1 MFGRSLSSIIKW
13 ALIGGVVFLLAS
25 LLLTNIVTIVD
36 AYRSGDFTQLVLL
49 CILTGIAV
57 RIEGAYSGGGDMI
70 AFLLKFF
77 AVIMCVFLC
86 GVVFFIPL
94 TAGILFSITGVV
106 ITIVVLTAWRDP
118 SSITSNLESKLGSKV
133 LSYIT
138 TPESS
143 HVLVKSLEQLGM
155 RVLIL
160 PDGAWDNILGILRDR
175 PKLPVAAVHF
185 MEQDVLIVKAKGN
198 LTWMRQTRELLETRG
213 IGRVKE
219 ASKLFTRIVLAM
231 PVLLEKGPSKIKLDQ
246 YHVVRDKETV
256 AIVLA
261 QKPAQMVVHPSNR
274 GLVVVAKTED
284 VFGLNTE
291 EIPVKNIP
299 HVLIGRD
306 ISVLEDKYD
315 PTGGQNNAN

>member
-1 MFGRSLSSIIKW
+1 M
-13 ALIGGVVFLLAS
+13 
-25 LLLTNIVTIVD
+25 NIVTIVD
-36 AYRSGDFTQLVLL
+36 ASRSGDFTQLVLL

-57 RIEGAYSGGGDMI
+57 RIEGAYSGDGDVI
-70 AFLLKFF
+70 GFLLKLF
-77 AVIMCVFLC
+77 AVIMTIFLC

-94 TAGILFSITGVV
+94 STGILFSIIGVAL
-106 ITIVVLTAWRDP
+106 TCFVLTAWRDP

-143 HVLVKSLEQLGM
+143 RVLEKSLEQLGM

-160 PDGAWDNILGILRDR
+160 PDGEWDNVLGILRDR
-175 PKLPVAAVHF
+175 PQLPVAAVHF
-185 MEQDVLIVKAKGN
+185 MEQDVLIVKAKDN
-198 LTWMRQTRELLETRG
+198 LTLMRKTRELLETRG
-213 IGRVKE
+213 IARMKE
-219 ASKLFTRIVLAM
+219 ASNLFTRIVLAM

-246 YHVVRDKETV
+246 YRVVRDKETI

-274 GLVVVAKTED
+274 GLVVVAKAED

-291 EIPVKNIP
+291 EIPVKYIP

-306 ISVLEDKYD
+306 ISVLEDKHD
-315 PTGGQNNAN
+315 LTGGQNNAN